1 MRKLAIVL
9 LVLAL
14 SLAALILY
22 ARSEALRDP
31 IVRTATIKL
40 PNWPSGA
47 RPIRAVLISDLH
59 LDGQTMDEARLDR
72 IVAQIKALNPDIVL
86 LAGDYIY
93 GHDPAGAKKF
103 GPGLI
108 APLSK
113 LRPPLGV
120 VAVLGNH
127 DQWTG
132 ADTVRAQLA
141 KAGVTVLE
149 NDAISRGPLAIGG
162 VGDDFSGHANLAATL
177 ARLRPLAGAKVL
189 LTHSPDIAPEMPADS
204 TLLLAGHTHCGQ
216 VVLPLWGPISD
227 VSRYRDRYRCGVRVE
242 GARTVVVTAG
252 LGTSGPMAL
261 RLNAPPDLWLLTL
274 GP

>member
-1 MRKLAIVL
+1 MRKLLIGL
-9 LVLAL
+9 LVPVLAL
-14 SLAALILY
+14 AGIILY
-22 ARSEALRDP
+22 ARGEALRDP
-31 IVRTATIKL
+31 VVRAATIKL
-40 PNWPSGA
+40 PDWPGGA
-47 RPIRAVLISDLH
+47 KPIRAVLISDLH
-59 LDGQTMDEARLDR
+59 LDAQAMDEARLDR
-72 IVAQIKALNPDIVL
+72 IVAQIDALNPDIVL

-93 GHDPAGAKKF
+93 GHDPAGAARY
-103 GPGLI
+103 GTGL
-108 APLSK
+108 AALAK

-132 ADTVRAQLA
+132 AGVVRDQLMR
-141 KAGVTVLE
+141 AGVTVIE
-149 NDAISRGPLAIGG
+149 NDAITRGPIAIGG

-177 ARLRPLAGAKVL
+177 VRLRSLAGARIL
-189 LTHSPDIAPEMPADS
+189 LTHSPDIAPGMPADT

-227 VSRYRDRYRCGVRVE
+227 VSRYGERYRCGVHVE
-242 GARTVVVTAG
+242 GKRTVVVTAG